1 MKFYRVKYTI
11 VDQNNKFH
19 KITVYLFSPLKSV
32 DKVSRFVFN
41 LWGRNYPDGFIV
53 RDIAEISAETFA
65 KENKEN
71 LQTMILST
79 IEED

>member
-11 VDQNNKFH
+11 VDRNKKFH
-19 KITVYLFSPLKSV
+19 KITVYLFSPLESV
-32 DKVSRFVFN
+32 DKISRFVFN
-41 LWGRNYPDGFIV
+41 LWGKNSNGFII